1 MESLVLWDKS
11 YEELA
16 SVLRQD
22 NSCKEQHLHIIGSNV
37 KCLSNKEAVT
47 EKYQTYIFGFLV
59 T

>member
-1 MESLVLWDKS
+1 VLWDKS

-22 NSCKEQHLHIIGSNV
+22 NRCKEQQLHIIGPNV

-47 EKYQTYIFGFLV
+47 EKYQIYTFGFLV

>member
-1 MESLVLWDKS
+1 MLWDKS

-22 NSCKEQHLHIIGSNV
+22 NRCKEQNLHIIGSNV
-37 KCLSNKEAVT
+37 KCLSNKEDVT
-47 EKYQTYIFGFLV
+47 ETYQIYTFGFLV